1 MQAYQDCHNTTK
13 AKRNSMTNNSLKPK
27 RSQVK
32 NACIN
37 CKKACKKCD
46 DGRPCQRCIKY
57 NLVDTCKDSIRKKRK
72 REKRGPYKKK
82 HNETGDV
89 KQSTNNILSSP
100 LLTLST
106 VPVLPITMETYMPPE
121 QQQELSAAKIYRI
134 IKYHQEQQA
143 YHRNQSKCLIG
154 TFPIVSPD
162 SLHNTFQAYT
172 WDSRDDNKDLDY
184 ANSIKSSGTINDSMF
199 ATFH

>member
-1 MQAYQDCHNTTK
+1 MQAYQDCHSTTK
-13 AKRNSMTNNSLKPK
+13 VKQSSMTNKPLKPK

-57 NLVDTCKDSIRKKRK
+57 NLADT
-72 REKRGPYKKK
+72 Y
-82 HNETGDV
+82 ETGDA
-89 KQSTNNILSSP
+89 KQSTKNTLSSP

-106 VPVLPITMETYMPPE
+106 VPVLPITMETHMPSE
-121 QQQELSAAKIYRI
+121 QQQELSAAKIDRI

-143 YHRNQSKCLIG
+143 YHRNQSKWLIG
-154 TFPIVSPD
+154 TFPVVSQD
-162 SLHNTFQAYT
+162 SLNNTFQAYT
-172 WDSRDDNKDLDY
+172 WNSRGDNKDLDY
-184 ANSIKSSGTINDSMF
+184 ANSIKSSGTINDSVF